1 MMSKLLRKSL
11 LGGLAVVVVLSLLV
25 PNAAGQG
32 AGSFPP
38 SFTLGTPTMSP
49 NEPIAPDTGT
59 AQVSIPW
66 TYAFKQTGTELA
78 GVSSGSVTLQ
88 WEQPSCT
95 NPNVLITGA
104 LAETIDTSGANAQTK
119 TFTGLS
125 KFNIQVTQDAP
136 GETPIQC
143 TFRGKVLEAFGTQVP
158 QTETATATA
167 NVFAKYLGL
176 ISANVPVTINS
187 AGPQKQIRYDI
198 ELSNLGN
205 ARSTITFGLAT
216 EVKGGWNP
224 VPPTQIVLESP
235 AQGGAE
241 TTKTV
246 GFLVS
251 TPFKNGWNNEETTF
265 QLEIT
270 PVSTKDP
277 TQFGQAVSVNV
288 LARVRGVYV
297 PTLEPVVLL
306 GAVIGAAMLARR
318 QFEEE

>member
-11 LGGLAVVVVLSLLV
+11 LGGLAVAVVLSLLV
-25 PNAAGQG
+25 PHVAGQS

-38 SFTLGTPTMSP
+38 DFTLGTPSVSP

-66 TYAFKQTGTELA
+66 TYAFKQTGTELS

-104 LAETIDTSGANAQTK
+104 LAETIDVSGAGPTTK
-119 TFTGLS
+119 TFSDTS
-125 KFNIQVTQDAP
+125 RFNVQVTQDAP
-136 GETPIQC
+136 GETPILC
-143 TFRGKVLEAFGTQVP
+143 TFRAKVLAAFGAQVP
-158 QTETATATA
+158 ETETATATA
-167 NVFAKYLGL
+167 NIFAKYLGL
-176 ISANVPVTINS
+176 LSANVPVTINS

-205 ARSTITFGLAT
+205 ARSTITFGLNT

-277 TQFGQAVSVNV
+277 TQFGQSVSVNV

-306 GAVIGAAMLARR
+306 GAVVGAAMLARR
-318 QFEEE
+318 QLIE